1 MTTRRLAA
9 ILAADVVG
17 FSSMMEKDEEGTLK
31 RVKALQREVIEP
43 KVKERGGRL
52 VKTTGDGFLCE
63 FGSPVKAVRCA
74 VDIQGYTSANR
85 SSDLLLRIGINL
97 GDIIVE
103 PDGDVFGDGVN
114 VAARLEQLAD
124 PGGLCISGSVHEQAE
139 GKVGVLFESR
149 GEQQVKNI
157 TRPVRVYALLAA
169 ARSFTDAK
177 PPPLPDK
184 PSIAVLPFTNMSGDP
199 EQEYFTDG
207 ITEEIIT
214 ALTHVRW
221 FFVIAR
227 NSSFVYRGRLPDVKQ
242 VGRELGVRYVLA
254 GSLRRS
260 GNRLRITGQLV
271 EAETGCHL
279 WADRYEGA
287 LEDVF
292 ELQDRI
298 AESVV
303 AAVEP
308 KLLQVELTRA
318 RAKPTDNV
326 GAYELYLRALWHFYP
341 FTKQDNKTALGLL
354 GQAISRDP
362 DFALAHALSGHL
374 HIQRTF
380 QGWSEDRA
388 ADLEAGARLAQLALQ
403 KGGDDPRILWR
414 AALALV
420 HSGHDPTACV
430 ALSERAIE
438 LSPSSAEAVAMS
450 GWLQVFAGGY
460 EIAVQRFERA
470 KRLSPVEP
478 MLFSFNTGLGLAF
491 MFLGRTRS
499 RYSLGER
506 SPNNEPALPS
516 HTPVPCGGAC
526 ALGKHSGGQECCS
539 ATPSN

>member
-1 MTTRRLAA
+1 
-9 ILAADVVG
+9 
-17 FSSMMEKDEEGTLK
+17 
-31 RVKALQREVIEP
+31 
-43 KVKERGGRL
+43 
-52 VKTTGDGFLCE
+52 
-63 FGSPVKAVRCA
+63 
-74 VDIQGYTSANR
+74 
-85 SSDLLLRIGINL
+85 
-97 GDIIVE
+97 
-103 PDGDVFGDGVN
+103 
-114 VAARLEQLAD
+114 
-124 PGGLCISGSVHEQAE
+124 
-139 GKVGVLFESR
+139 
-149 GEQQVKNI
+149 
-157 TRPVRVYALLAA
+157 
-169 ARSFTDAK
+169 
-177 PPPLPDK
+177 
-184 PSIAVLPFTNMSGDP
+184 MSGDP

-388 ADLEAGARLAQLALQ
+388 ADLEAGARLARLALQ

-491 MFLGRTRS
+491 MFLGRLDLAIHWASEALTMSQRFPATHRCLAAAHALS
-499 RYSLGER
+499 GNILEAKNVVQQLLQIDPGASVSSLPVAMRGTPKVEMYIR
-506 SPNNEPALPS
+506 GLKLAGLPD
-516 HTPVPCGGAC
+516 
-526 ALGKHSGGQECCS
+526 
-539 ATPSN
+539 